1 MSALDDTLA
10 RLRNTQAR
18 ITGLLPHVVRP
29 YRSALEASKFLM
41 LQGPRGVGKTSYLLR
56 RASDLDGVYLSADH
70 PLLASHPLFEWVET
84 LYAKGVE
91 RVFIDEVHQ
100 GRDWSASLKT
110 LHDSYPDKGIWVSG
124 SSSLLLEEGIVDLS
138 RRYPRSRM
146 PFLSFREYLVLT
158 GSPDFGVH
166 DPFLP
171 DQGWVE
177 PILKST
183 NVLAK
188 FEEYLSFGSRPIFLE
203 GRESYGTKVLQTIQ
217 KTMESDIPHM
227 VASLQ
232 SNHIHL
238 MNAMLG
244 HLAQAP
250 IPTLSVN
257 SLCREWSVGKEKL
270 YNLLQAL
277 ERTGVLHVVRK
288 PTDHAAASI
297 GAKIFF
303 ADPTLYSVLSGLEGN
318 TREAY
323 VVSALR
329 DAGREIQASS
339 DETKAD
345 FLLDQKKLLEVGG
358 PKKVRKDADFVIR
371 DGIDWPAPGVIP
383 LWMLGFL
390 I

>member
-1 MSALDDTLA
+1 MSTLDDTLA
-10 RLRNTQAR
+10 RLKANQAR
-18 ITGLLPHVVRP
+18 ITGLLPSIVRP
-29 YRSALEASKFLM
+29 YRCPLDDSPFLV
-41 LQGPRGVGKTSYLLR
+41 LQGPRGVGKTNYLLR
-56 RASDLDGVYLSADH
+56 KARDCQGTYLSADH
-70 PLLASHPLFEWVET
+70 PLLASQPLFEWVEA
-84 LYAKGVE
+84 LYSKGVE

-100 GRDWSASLKT
+100 GRDWSSSLNT
-110 LHDSYPDKGIWVSG
+110 LHDNYPDKGIWVSG

-158 GSPDFGVH
+158 GSPDFGIHNPFDH
-166 DPFLP
+166 D
-171 DQGWVE
+171 QSWAA

-188 FEEYLSFGSRPIFLE
+188 FEEFLSFGTRPIFLE
-203 GRESYGTKVLQTIQ
+203 GRESYGVKVLQTIQ

-257 SLCREWSVGKEKL
+257 LLCREWSVGKEKL
-270 YNLLQAL
+270 YALLQAL

-288 PTDHAAASI
+288 ASDHAAASI

-303 ADPTLYSVLSGLEGN
+303 ADPTLYSVLSGQEGN
-318 TREAY
+318 DREAY

-329 DAGREIQASS
+329 DAGREVQAST
-339 DETKAD
+339 DETQGD
-345 FLLDQKKLLEVGG
+345 FLLDRKVLLEVGG
-358 PKKVRKDADFVIR
+358 PKKQRKNADFVIR
-371 DGIDWPAPGVIP
+371 DGIDWPAPGILP
-383 LWMLGFL
+383 LWALGFMS
-390 I
+390 